1 LSAINSIIRSV
12 NSTSDAVAQWYLTG
26 VLELP
31 AFWQESG
38 PACPRRRIRKDSPP
52 RPLRAERVVQV
63 GVGTGEDEENNDIIF
78 DVEGI
83 DSFASAVVA
92 GVSSWRPVKEDVRI
106 DMNHHL
112 M

>member
-1 LSAINSIIRSV
+1 MSAINSIIRSV

-38 PACPRRRIRKDSPP
+38 PARPRRRIRKDSPP
-52 RPLRAERVVQV
+52 RPLRAERLQV
-63 GVGTGEDEENNDIIF
+63 GVGAGEDEENNDIIF

-83 DSFASAVVA
+83 DSFASAEVA
-92 GVSSWRPVKEDVRI
+92 GVSSWRPVKEGARI